1 MFEKFGEFD
10 SVEELNRAAAGQK
23 AEGDEEALLILAEEN
38 GIDREDAEDYM
49 DDCTDE
55 LATPLM
61 AALGKLKVEIEDL
74 KLNAVLLDWV
84 QELQAECTESE
95 EMARAVR
102 KKGKGLDGYIA
113 LLAETGF
120 KNKAVVDKR
129 IVAKCGKQIKDI
141 VGNHEFYIGI
151 PDKFTRKKL
160 MQQYYLGK

>member
-23 AEGDEEALLILAEEN
+23 EEGDEEALLILAEEN
-38 GIDREDAEDYM
+38 GIDKEDVEDYM
-49 DDCTDE
+49 DDCVDA

-61 AALGKLKVEIEDL
+61 AAMGKLKVEVEDL

-95 EMARAVR
+95 KMARAVR
-102 KKGKGLDGYIA
+102 MKGKSLDGFIA
-113 LLAETGF
+113 LLADYGF
-120 KNKAVVDKR
+120 KNRAIVDKR
-129 IVAKCGKQIKDI
+129 IVAKCSKELKNIA
-141 VGNHEFYIGI
+141 GNHEFAIGI